1 VYLDPFDHF
10 VVRRLRPGCYIR
22 YVDDL
27 LLFGDDAGTLLE
39 QREAIVEWL
48 TRLRLVVHPRK
59 TRVFR
64 VRDGITFLGWRL
76 FGDRTRLV
84 RPGVVRF
91 RRRLRW
97 MRRQYAVGRL
107 DPAAIRQ
114 RLHAWLGHAGWG
126 DTWRLRR
133 SLLGSAIFVRGAGP

>member
-1 VYLDPFDHF
+1 MYLDPFDHF